1 MSVPP
6 SFPLPD
12 AAAFA
17 RYTIRPDL
25 ETLTPSARDEA
36 LQVLVAQNGHPDA
49 LLEGLSDE
57 CVDIEA
63 CGDAIRASVIAS
75 LGHATGAPAPR
86 AGLGQPTP
94 PPAFLSPKGEGE
106 SFGSRCC

>member
-25 ETLTPSARDEA
+25 ETLSPSARDEA
-36 LQVLVAQNGHPDA
+36 LQVLVAQNGYPNA

-57 CVDIEA
+57 SVDIA
-63 CGDAIRASVIAS
+63 AFGDANRASMIAS
-75 LGHATGAPAPR
+75 LGPASGAPAPH
-86 AGLGQPTP
+86 AGLAP
-94 PPAFLSPKGEGE
+94 FYYYLFISC
-106 SFGSRCC
+106 F